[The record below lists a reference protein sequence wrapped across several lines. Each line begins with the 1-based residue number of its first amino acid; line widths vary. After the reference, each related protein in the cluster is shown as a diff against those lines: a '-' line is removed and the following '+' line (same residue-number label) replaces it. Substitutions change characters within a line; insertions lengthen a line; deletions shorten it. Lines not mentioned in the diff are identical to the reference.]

1 MEYTISNQSLVT
13 ITKEQISCDLAGETV
28 VLNYKDGA
36 YYGLDTIGA
45 FVWSIIQQPKTV
57 SEIQSSIIN
66 EYAVDPKLCEKDL
79 VELLEQLASRGLV
92 EVKDEKIT

>member
-1 MEYTISNQSLVT
+1 MEHTISDQSLVT
-13 ITKEQISCDLAGETV
+13 IAKEQISCDLAGETV
-28 VLNYKDGA
+28 VLNYKDGV

-45 FVWSIIQQPKTV
+45 FVWGLIQQPKTV

-66 EYAVDPKLCEKDL
+66 EYAVEQELCEKDL

-92 EVKDEKIT
+92 EVQDEKIT

>member
-13 ITKEQISCDLAGETV
+13 IAKEQISCDLAGEAV
-28 VLNYKDGA
+28 ILNYKDGA

-45 FVWSIIQQPKTV
+45 FVWSLIQQPKTV

-66 EYAVDPKLCEKDL
+66 EYDVDPELCEKDL
-79 VELLEQLASRGLV
+79 VELLEQLASKELI
-92 EVKDEKIT
+92 EVKDEKVT